1 MLAALNGWTVRE
13 ASAPRYDPGVMQNV
27 AIWRGLT
34 PVPCMVSSPI
44 VGISE
49 WAFVYGKNT
58 GALRYCKIVDT
69 SEAIDRARHIRTK
82 RFIEVSFENAV
93 LFCGHTTERPES
105 CPVIVVSE
113 Y

>member
-13 ASAPRYDPGVMQNV
+13 ASAPRYDPDVMRGV
-27 AIWRGLT
+27 AIWRELT

-49 WAFVYGKNT
+49 WVYVYGKNT
-58 GALRYCKIVDT
+58 GALRYCKVVDT
-69 SEAIDRARHIRTK
+69 SETRHRAGHLLRK
-82 RFIEVSFENAV
+82 RFVEVSFENAL
-93 LFCGHTTERPES
+93 LFCGHLKERPES
-105 CPVIVVSE
+105 CPVIVISE